1 MIFEHHL
8 KPLLTT
14 RQFLHR
20 QLIAVAISFALLLV
34 WILLGMLGYHILA
47 DLPWV
52 DAFLNTAMIVGG
64 MGPVDLLR
72 SNSAKIFAGVYAI
85 LSGVILLSSFGV
97 LAAPL
102 YHRFLHKFHLDIEDD
117 DGVKKTKARK

>member
-1 MIFEHHL
+1 MNFEHRL
-8 KPLLTT
+8 QPLLTT
-14 RQFLHR
+14 QEFLRR
-20 QLIAVAISFALLLV
+20 QLIAIVVSFALLLV
-34 WILLGMLGYHILA
+34 WIFLGMLGYHILA

-64 MGPVDLLR
+64 MGPVDLLP
-72 SNSAKIFAGVYAI
+72 SDAAKIFAGVYAI
-85 LSGVILLSSFGV
+85 FSGVILLSSFGV

-102 YHRFLHKFHLDIEDD
+102 HHRFLHKFHLDIEDD

>member
-117 DGVKKTKARK
+117 DAVKKTKARK

>member
-1 MIFEHHL
+1 MNFEHRL
-8 KPLLTT
+8 QPLLTT
-14 RQFLHR
+14 QEFLRR
-20 QLIAVAISFALLLV
+20 QLTAVAVSFAVLLV
-34 WILLGMLGYHILA
+34 WIFLGMLGYHILA

-72 SNSAKIFAGVYAI
+72 SNSAKIFAGIYAI
-85 LSGVILLSSFGV
+85 LSGVILLTSFGV

>member
-64 MGPVDLLR
+64 MGPVDLLP
-72 SNSAKIFAGVYAI
+72 SDAAKIFAGVYAI
-85 LSGVILLSSFGV
+85 LSGVILLSSFWV

-102 YHRFLHKFHLDIEDD
+102 FHRFLHKFHLDIEDD
-117 DGVKKTKARK
+117 DVVKKTKSRK

>member
-1 MIFEHHL
+1 MNFEHRL
-8 KPLLTT
+8 QPLLTT
-14 RQFLHR
+14 QEFLRR
-20 QLIAVAISFALLLV
+20 QLIAVVVSFALLLV
-34 WILLGMLGYHILA
+34 WIFLGMLGYHILA

-64 MGPVDLLR
+64 MGPVDLLP
-72 SNSAKIFAGVYAI
+72 SDAAKIFAGVYAI

-117 DGVKKTKARK
+117 DAVKKTKARK

>member
-117 DGVKKTKARK
+117 DVVKKTKSRK

>member
-1 MIFEHHL
+1 MNFEHRL
-8 KPLLTT
+8 QPLLTT
-14 RQFLHR
+14 QEFLRR
-20 QLIAVAISFALLLV
+20 QLIAIVVSFALLLV
-34 WILLGMLGYHILA
+34 WIFLGMLGYHILA

-64 MGPVDLLR
+64 MGPVDLLP
-72 SNSAKIFAGVYAI
+72 SDAAKIFAGVYAI
-85 LSGVILLSSFGV
+85 FSGVILLSSFGV